1 MFCTNCGQGI
11 NDGALFCPNCGQKQA
26 ETNNSS
32 ATYPPSAQAAGAPI
46 YTTQPQ
52 VPPYVPPMA
61 TQKKKHGCLTAFI
74 IVMVILALAAGAVYF
89 LVPGLLR
96 PYDLGIK
103 STREAYARSM
113 EKLGITKDTAPV
125 SGTADDYKI
134 TYGASHAVD
143 TALTSEE
150 ITSFFNENRPPY
162 YAVKDVQV
170 RINEDGSIEASGR
183 LDTSYVFNVML
194 NGQYS
199 KQDAQAA
206 LPMLGLIPDKIN
218 IYFKATG
225 GVDNNLIQGLN
236 VESFSV
242 MGIGLP
248 QSLIT
253 SAEPFITQ
261 VLDVY
266 IATQCAKGGSSIDS
280 LEVNN
285 GKLDF
290 NGSLPSSITRI
301 PLH

>member
-26 ETNNSS
+26 EIISS
-32 ATYPPSAQAAGAPI
+32 SVTQPPSAQAAGAPV

-52 VPPYVPPMA
+52 VPPYAPPMA
-61 TQKKKHGCLTAFI
+61 TQKKKHGCLTALI
-74 IVMVILALAAGAVYF
+74 IVIVILALAAAAVYF

-103 STREAYARSM
+103 STREAYERSM
-113 EKLGITKDTAPV
+113 EKMGISKDTSPV

-170 RINEDGSIEASGR
+170 RINGDGSIEASGR
-183 LDTSYVFNVML
+183 LDTSYVFNKML
-194 NGQYS
+194 YGQYS
-199 KQDAQAA
+199 KQDAQSA
-206 LPMLGLIPDKIN
+206 LPMLGLIPDNVN
-218 IYFKATG
+218 IYFKVTG
-225 GVDNNLIQGLN
+225 GVEDNQVHGLN
-236 VESFSV
+236 VESVSV

-248 QSLIT
+248 QSLIA
-253 SAEPFITQ
+253 SAEPFVTQ
-261 VLDVY
+261 VLDIY
-266 IATQCAKGGSSIDS
+266 IAKECARVGASIESVDVS
-280 LEVNN
+280 N